1 MEPLIIK
8 DWPMPPSVNTMLMP
22 VMGAMRRNKKGQV
35 YASGRMVKSK
45 EHVEYAKLC
54 NQWALKY
61 QRGLERFKEE
71 LQTIKAHKESQGIP
85 FCLSLDAFYLF
96 NVERIL
102 TVNNKTEKLDIDNRL
117 KSLLDNLCRILEID
131 DKHIFKIN
139 AEKCSTITN
148 ERVILKISLCEM
160 RSADQIKHQLSIK

>member
-45 EHVEYAKLC
+45 EHVEYAELC

-61 QRGLERFKEE
+61 QRGLDRFKEE
-71 LQTIKAHKESQGIP
+71 LKTIKAHKESQGIP

-96 NVERIL
+96 HVEHLI
-102 TVNNKTEKLDIDNRL
+102 TVNGKVEKRDTDNLNKAA
-117 KSLLDNLCRILEID
+117 LDNLCRIIEID

-139 AEKCSTITN
+139 AEKCSTIIN

-160 RSADQIKHQLSIK
+160 RSADDIKQALQIK

>member
-1 MEPLIIK
+1 
-8 DWPMPPSVNTMLMP
+8 
-22 VMGAMRRNKKGQV
+22 MGAMRRNKKGQV

-45 EHVEYAKLC
+45 EHINYAKLC

-61 QRGLERFKEE
+61 QRGLNRFKEE
-71 LQTIKAHKESQGIP
+71 LHTIKAHKESQGIP

-96 NVERIL
+96 HVERII

-139 AEKCSTITN
+139 AEKCSTIVN

-160 RSADQIKHQLSIK
+160 RSADQIKHQLYIK